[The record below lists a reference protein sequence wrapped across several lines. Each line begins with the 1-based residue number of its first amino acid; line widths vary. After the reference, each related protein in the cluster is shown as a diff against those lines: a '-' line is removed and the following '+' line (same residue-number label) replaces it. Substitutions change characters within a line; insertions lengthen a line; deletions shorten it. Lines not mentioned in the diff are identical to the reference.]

1 MTPEFWIAH
10 ADSLFHQIFML
21 FMGGLYALAML
32 AGVTYQTMNIYCYFV
47 FYPVSFAL
55 FLKSK
60 KIYTL
65 MAVTLLFFAIPN
77 LNKHCGVFFN
87 HCVDFLNYT
96 AKICN
101 SNYIDMSVYLCVW
114 VPLLFYIPFIVY
126 TYNKQQ
132 LKKNRSSSSH
142 YSRIIYDL
150 NLSILQTCFA
160 IRCAKP
166 TPMGQKL
173 KYFFYI

>member
-60 KIYTL
+60 KKYTL

-87 HCVDFLNYT
+87 HCVGFLNYT

-132 LKKNRSSSSH
+132 LKKIGLVVA
-142 YSRIIYDL
+142 IIAGLYM
-150 NLSILQTCFA
+150 ILIYPFF
-160 IRCAKP
+160 KP
-166 TPMGQKL
+166 ALQYVVQNQHQWVKN
-173 KYFFYI
+173 